1 MGTGMLKNRTICA
14 AAALGVALGSALAG
28 VKPVLAQPSGDNV
41 QTRGPA
47 RQQAR
52 TRITVHPERNEPG
65 PNSKRICQS
74 WLEKEYRVSGTV
86 IVPVMRCHW
95 D

>member
-1 MGTGMLKNRTICA
+1 MLKNKTIG
-14 AAALGVALGSALAG
+14 AALVFGVAIAG
-28 VKPVLAQPSGDNV
+28 ATPVLAQPSGENA
-41 QTRGPA
+41 QARPAA

>member
-1 MGTGMLKNRTICA
+1 MLRNRAIWA
-14 AAALGVALGSALAG
+14 AAALGAALVGMQPAM
-28 VKPVLAQPSGDNV
+28 AQSSGENA
-41 QTRGPA
+41 QTRPA
-47 RQQAR
+47 VRHQAR

>member
-1 MGTGMLKNRTICA
+1 MGSGTTKNRTICA
-14 AAALGVALGSALAG
+14 LAAVALVFAG
-28 VKPVLAQPSGDNV
+28 ATPVLAQDSNT
-41 QTRGPA
+41 QTPAAA
-47 RQQAR
+47 RQQVR
-52 TRITVHPERNEPG
+52 TRITVHPEPG